1 MEVKRNDNADDNPL
15 IVIEGM
21 EPIIQKD
28 LDKHKE
34 ILEQAKI
41 SLGVFKQAVS
51 HEVKKKKYYK
61 SLIGGKKFNDEA
73 LKRSIG
79 DININIRHMSDKVKL
94 TQDKIA
100 FETNIVDTLT
110 NQLKD
115 YRESVNK
122 LAEYRMKQAARD
134 AINSRLGESAN

>member
-28 LDKHKE
+28 LDKHKAV
-34 ILEQAKI
+34 LEQAQI
-41 SLGVFKQAVS
+41 SLGVFRQAVS

-61 SLIGGKKFNDEA
+61 SLIGGKKYNDDS
-73 LKRSIG
+73 LRRSIN
-79 DININIRHMSDKVKL
+79 DININIRHMSDKVAL
-94 TQDKIA
+94 SQEKIA

-110 NQLKD
+110 KQLED
-115 YRESVNK
+115 YRESINK
-122 LAEYRMKQAARD
+122 LAKYRMKQAARD
-134 AINSRLGESAN
+134 AINDRLGESVN

>member
-28 LDKHKE
+28 LDKHKA
-34 ILEQAKI
+34 ILEQTQTE
-41 SLGVFKQAVS
+41 LGVFRQAVS

-61 SLIGGKKFNDEA
+61 SLIGGKKYNDDS
-73 LKRSIG
+73 LRKSIG
-79 DININIRHMSDKVKL
+79 DININIRHMSDKAKL
-94 TQDKIA
+94 AQDKIA

-110 NQLKD
+110 TQLGE
-115 YRESVNK
+115 YRESIKK

-134 AINSRLGESAN
+134 AINDRLGESVN